1 MEIRTSENGQ
11 ETTMELVGWL
21 DIQAAPELE
30 KAINDLEEGE
40 SLVIDMKE
48 LEYISSSGL
57 RQLVAAY
64 KKYKGDMKLKN
75 VPASILDI
83 LRTTGLDKKLKVEK

>member
-1 MEIRTSENGQ
+1 MDIRTSVNEQG
-11 ETTMELVGWL
+11 TTMELAGWL

-30 KAINDLEEGE
+30 KAINDLEEGG

-64 KKYKGDMKLKN
+64 KKYKGEMTLRN

-83 LRTTGLDKKLKVEK
+83 FRTTGLDKKLKIEK

>member
-1 MEIRTSENGQ
+1 MEIRTSVNEQG
-11 ETTMELVGWL
+11 TTMELAGWL

-30 KAINDLEEGE
+30 KAINDLEEGG

-64 KKYKGDMKLKN
+64 KKYKGEMTLRND
-75 VPASILDI
+75 PASILDI
-83 LRTTGLDKKLKVEK
+83 FRTTGLDKKLKIEK